1 MAHPSISMSDT
12 MLEEIDNQAGR
23 QNRSGWFREAA
34 QFRLVAGYISA
45 AYDDEL
51 PEEWWLDALEAYIQ
65 SQKRDPPVAVE
76 A

>member
-1 MAHPSISMSDT
+1 MAHPSVSMPDS

-34 QFRLVAGYISA
+34 QFRLVAGYIA
-45 AYDDEL
+45 DAYGDEL
-51 PEEWWLDALEAYIQ
+51 PDEWWLDALEAYIQ
-65 SQKRDPPVAVE
+65 AQKRDPPVAAE

>member
-1 MAHPSISMSDT
+1 MAHPSISMPDS

-34 QFRLVAGYISA
+34 QFRLVAGYVSA

-51 PEEWWLDALEAYIQ
+51 PDEWWLDALGDYIESQNRDTPARIEA
-65 SQKRDPPVAVE
+65 
-76 A
+76 